1 MEPVGSLS
9 ANTVCVETLDL
20 EQRWLGRGPEE
31 EKMLGT
37 GGLQEKLLVVKQTPK
52 GWGGVRAPG
61 SVGASPTAPRV
72 QFWIMSSA
80 QKAKSP
86 KLRYCSFFFPVSK
99 RLLAKKTMA
108 A

>member
-1 MEPVGSLS
+1 MSGNGWGGGL
-9 ANTVCVETLDL
+9 
-20 EQRWLGRGPEE
+20 
-31 EKMLGT
+31 LGT
-37 GGLQEKLLVVKQTPK
+37 GGLQEKVLGEKQTLRV
-52 GWGGVRAPG
+52 WGGVQAPG

>member
-1 MEPVGSLS
+1 MTELEGLAPSQRDAVGPLS
-9 ANTVCVETLDL
+9 ADKLCVGALGR
-20 EQRWLGRGPEE
+20 EQKQLGRGPEE
-31 EKMLGT
+31 EGLLGT
-37 GGLQEKLLVVKQTPK
+37 GP
-52 GWGGVRAPG
+52 APG

>member
-1 MEPVGSLS
+1 
-9 ANTVCVETLDL
+9 
-20 EQRWLGRGPEE
+20 
-31 EKMLGT
+31 MLGT
-37 GGLQEKLLVVKQTPK
+37 VEATGRAAGRESVPK
-52 GWGGVRAPG
+52 RVGNVQAPG

-72 QFWIMSSA
+72 QFWIISSA